1 MYFNARK
8 AFSTK
13 NITLEVDGMLP
24 KNYNPEEVETRWQ
37 KFWLDERIYK
47 YEPDEKKPPYAIDTP
62 PPFTSG
68 TLHLGHVL
76 SHTWIDIVARYK
88 RMRGYN
94 VLFPQG
100 FDNHGLPTELKVEK
114 EFGISKDEPERFLQK
129 CIEWTWQAIEAMRNQ
144 FIRIGY
150 SADWDLEYHT
160 MDDEYRA
167 LVQKSLLEFYRK
179 GMLYQAEHPVFW
191 CPNCRTSLAKA
202 EVGYVEE
209 EGFLYYIKLP
219 LADGSGYIP
228 IATTRPELMPACV
241 AVFVHPEDERYRDM
255 VGKKVKLPIF
265 EREVPILADED
276 VDPNFGTGAVYNCTY
291 GDEQDIVWQKR
302 HNLPVIIAIDEY
314 GRMTEVAGK
323 YRGMKTEEVRI
334 AIAKD
339 LEEMGLLYKKEKI
352 KHRVLRHTERSS
364 CMASIEL
371 LPKKQWFIKVKEF
384 TDKIIEVARQIR
396 WFPED
401 MFLRLKDW
409 AESMDWDWVISR
421 QRVFGTPIPFWV
433 CKDCGEIIPAKE
445 KDLPIDPRFDRPPV
459 ERCPKCGS
467 ANLEGVKDVLDCWID
482 SSITPL
488 VITRWTKDEKWFR
501 RNFPTA
507 LRPQGTDIIRTWAFY
522 TIFRTYI
529 LTGQKPWHDILI
541 NGMVAGPD
549 GRKMSK
555 SYGNV
560 VSPEEVIPKYGADA
574 LRLWTALAPPGEDHP
589 FKWETVDY
597 NFRFLQKLWNIFR
610 FAERHIKGL
619 DYNANKDIE
628 LEPLDRWILSRLHRL
643 IRFATNEMEIYRF
656 NLLTRE
662 LMTFI
667 WHEVADDY
675 IEMIKHR
682 LYGED
687 EESKLRAKVA
697 LYELLYNILLL
708 LAPFVPHI
716 TEELYQGVFRDR
728 VGAKSIHLLQWPAC
742 NEARIDDEAEKLG
755 GLAREIIGTM
765 RRYKNSHGL
774 ALNAKLKHVAIYAT
788 DSYEM
793 LKLVEKDI
801 AGTMNIEQLEI
812 IRGEPELEERIVE
825 IKPNFRTVGPKY
837 GKLVPKIV
845 AYLRQNAEAV
855 ARALMESGKVEFE
868 IEGQG
873 IELGKDDIVL
883 RKAVFSEGEEVETAV
898 VKDAVILFFA

>member
-1 MYFNARK
+1 
-8 AFSTK
+8 
-13 NITLEVDGMLP
+13 MLP
-24 KNYNPEEVETRWQ
+24 KNYDPNEIEPKWQ
-37 KFWLDERIYK
+37 KFWLEEKIYK
-47 YEPDEKKPPYAIDTP
+47 YELDEKRPSYAIDTP

-76 SHTWIDIVARYK
+76 SHTWIDIIARYK
-88 RMRGYN
+88 RMTGYN

-114 EFGISKDEPERFLQK
+114 EFGISKDQPEKFLQK
-129 CIEWTWQAIEAMRNQ
+129 CVEWTWQAIEAMRNQ

-160 MDDEYRA
+160 MDDWYKA
-167 LVQKSLLEFYRK
+167 AVQKSLIEFYKK
-179 GMLYQAEHPVFW
+179 GMLYRDKHPVYW
-191 CPNCRTSLAKA
+191 CPRCRTSLAKA

-209 EGFLYYIKLP
+209 DGFLYYIKLP
-219 LADGSGYIP
+219 LADGSGHVP

-241 AVFVHPEDERYRDM
+241 AVFVHPDDERYKDV

-265 EREVPILADED
+265 EREVPVIADED
-276 VDPNFGTGAVYNCTY
+276 VDPSFGTGAVYNCTY
-291 GDEQDIVWQKR
+291 GDEQDVVWQKR
-302 HNLPVIIAIDEY
+302 YNLPVIIAINEDGTMNE
-314 GRMTEVAGK
+314 RAGPYK
-323 YRGMKTEEVRI
+323 GLKTEEAREKI
-334 AIAKD
+334 AED
-339 LEEMGLLYKKEKI
+339 LEKMGLLYRKEKI

-364 CMASIEL
+364 CMAPIEL
-371 LPKKQWFIKVKEF
+371 LPKTQWFIKVKDF
-384 TDKIIEVARQIR
+384 TDEIVKVAEEIN
-396 WFPED
+396 WYPSD

-433 CKDCGEIIPAKE
+433 CDSGEVILPNE
-445 KDLPIDPRFDRPPV
+445 EDLPVDPRFDKPPRKCSDGS
-459 ERCPKCGS
+459 EPKP
-467 ANLEGVKDVLDCWID
+467 VTDVLDCWVD

-488 VITRWTKDEKWFR
+488 IISRWHDAIKGDEEAKRWFEH
-501 RNFPTA
+501 NFPTA

-522 TIFRTYI
+522 TIFRTYV
-529 LTGQKPWHDILI
+529 LTGKKPWDDVLI

-560 VSPEEVIPKYGADA
+560 VAPDEVIPKYGADA

-597 NFRFLQKLWNIFR
+597 NYRFLQKVWNIYR
-610 FAERHIKGL
+610 FAERHL
-619 DYNANKDIE
+619 ADFDPASAPEE

-643 IRFATNEMEIYRF
+643 IKFATGEMERYRF

-662 LMTFI
+662 LMTFV

-675 IEMIKHR
+675 IEMIKYR
-682 LYGED
+682 LYGDD
-687 EESKLRAKVA
+687 EESKLKAKAA
-697 LYELLYNILLL
+697 LYELLYNVMLL
-708 LAPFVPHI
+708 LAPFAPHI
-716 TEELYQGVFRDR
+716 TEELYQNLFKERI
-728 VGAKSIHLLQWPAC
+728 GAKSVHLLEWPKYD
-742 NEARIDDEAEKLG
+742 EARIDEEAERLG
-755 GLAREIIGTM
+755 ELAREIVGVM

-774 ALNAKLKHVAIYAT
+774 ALNAKLKHVVIYAT
-788 DSYEM
+788 DSHDM
-793 LKLVEKDI
+793 LKAIERDI
-801 AGTMNIEQLEI
+801 AGTMNIERLEI

-837 GKLVPKIV
+837 GKLVPKIT
-845 AYLRQNAEAV
+845 AYLKENAEEV
-855 ARALMESGKVEFE
+855 AKALKETGKVEFE
-868 IEGQG
+868 VEGQKV
-873 IELGKDDIVL
+873 ELDKDDVVL

-898 VKDAVILFFA
+898 VGDAVVVFF

>member
-1 MYFNARK
+1 
-8 AFSTK
+8 
-13 NITLEVDGMLP
+13 MLP
-24 KNYNPEEVETRWQ
+24 KNYNPNEIEPKWQ
-37 KFWLDERIYK
+37 KFWLDEKIYK
-47 YEPDEKKPPYAIDTP
+47 YELDEKRPSYAIDTP

-88 RMRGYN
+88 RMTGYN

-114 EFGISKDEPERFLQK
+114 EFGISKDQPELFLQK

-160 MDDEYRA
+160 MDDWYKA
-167 LVQKSLLEFYRK
+167 AVQKSLIEFYKK
-179 GMLYQAEHPVFW
+179 GMLYQAEHPVYW
-191 CPNCRTSLAKA
+191 CPRCRTSLAKA

-209 EGFLYYIKLP
+209 DGFLYYIKLP
-219 LADGSGYIP
+219 LADGSGYVP

-241 AVFVHPEDERYRDM
+241 AVFVHPEDERYKDV

-265 EREVPILADED
+265 EREVPVLADED
-276 VDPNFGTGAVYNCTY
+276 VDPSFGTGVVYNCTY
-291 GDEQDIVWQKR
+291 GDEQDVVWQKR
-302 HNLPVIIAIDEY
+302 YNLPVIIAINEDGTMNEN
-314 GRMTEVAGK
+314 AGP
-323 YRGMKTEEVRI
+323 YAGLKTEEARKKI
-334 AIAKD
+334 AED
-339 LEEMGLLYKKEKI
+339 LEKMGLLYKKEKI
-352 KHRVLRHTERSS
+352 HHRVLRHTERSS
-364 CMASIEL
+364 CMAPIEL
-371 LPKKQWFIKVKEF
+371 LPKKQWFIKVKDF
-384 TDKIIEVARQIR
+384 TDEIVKVAEQIN
-396 WFPED
+396 WYPPD

-433 CKDCGEIIPAKE
+433 CDNGEIILPNE
-445 KDLPIDPRFDRPPV
+445 EDLPVDPRFDKPPRKCSDGS
-459 ERCPKCGS
+459 EPKP
-467 ANLEGVKDVLDCWID
+467 VTDVLDCWVD

-488 VITRWTKDEKWFR
+488 IITKWHEAIKGDEEGKKWFEH
-501 RNFPTA
+501 NFPTA

-522 TIFRTYI
+522 TIFRTWV
-529 LTGQKPWHDILI
+529 LTGEKPWHDILI

-560 VSPEEVIPKYGADA
+560 VAPDEVIPKYGADA

-597 NFRFLQKLWNIFR
+597 NYRFLQKVWNIYR
-610 FAERHIKGL
+610 FAERHLEGF
-619 DYNANKDIE
+619 DPASAPEE

-643 IRFATNEMEIYRF
+643 IKFATEEMEKYRF

-662 LMTFI
+662 LITFV

-675 IEMIKHR
+675 IEMIKYR
-682 LYGED
+682 LYGDD
-687 EESKLRAKVA
+687 EESKLKAKAA
-697 LYELLYNILLL
+697 LYELLYNVMLL

-716 TEELYQGVFRDR
+716 TEELYQNLFRER
-728 VGAKSIHLLQWPAC
+728 IGAKSVHLLEWPKY
-742 NEARIDDEAEKLG
+742 NEGRIDEKAEKLG
-755 GLAREIIGTM
+755 ELAREIVGAM

-774 ALNAKLKHVAIYAT
+774 ALNAKLRHVAIYAT
-788 DSYEM
+788 DSYEA
-793 LKLVEKDI
+793 LKTIEKDI
-801 AGTMNIEQLEI
+801 AGTMNIEKLEI
-812 IRGEPELEERIVE
+812 IRGEPELEERIIE
-825 IKPNFRTVGPKY
+825 IKPNFKTVGPRY
-837 GKLVPKIV
+837 GKLVPKIT
-845 AYLRQNAEAV
+845 AYLKENAEEV
-855 ARALMESGKVEFE
+855 AKALKESGKVEFE
-868 IEGQG
+868 VDGQKV
-873 IELGKDDIVL
+873 ELGKDEVVL

-898 VKDAVILFFA
+898 VGDAVILFF

>member
-1 MYFNARK
+1 
-8 AFSTK
+8 
-13 NITLEVDGMLP
+13 MLP
-24 KNYNPEEVETRWQ
+24 KNYNPSEIEPKWQ

-47 YEPDEKKPPYAIDTP
+47 YELDEKRPSYAIDTP

-88 RMRGYN
+88 RMTGYN

-114 EFGISKDEPERFLQK
+114 EFGISKDQPELFLQK

-160 MDDEYRA
+160 MDDWYKA
-167 LVQKSLLEFYRK
+167 AVQKSLIEFYKK
-179 GMLYQAEHPVFW
+179 GMLYQAEHPVYW
-191 CPNCRTSLAKA
+191 CPRCRTSLAKA

-209 EGFLYYIKLP
+209 DGFLYYIKLP
-219 LADGSGYIP
+219 LADGSGYVP

-241 AVFVHPEDERYRDM
+241 AVFVHPEDERYKDV

-265 EREVPILADED
+265 EREVPVLADED
-276 VDPNFGTGAVYNCTY
+276 VDPSFGTGAVYNCTY
-291 GDEQDIVWQKR
+291 GDEQDVVWQKR
-302 HNLPVIIAIDEY
+302 YNLPVIIAINEDGTMNEN
-314 GRMTEVAGK
+314 AGP
-323 YRGMKTEEVRI
+323 YAGLKTEEARKKI
-334 AIAKD
+334 AED
-339 LEEMGLLYKKEKI
+339 LEKMGLLYKKEKI
-352 KHRVLRHTERSS
+352 HHRVLRHTERSS
-364 CMASIEL
+364 CMAPIEL
-371 LPKKQWFIKVKEF
+371 LPKKQWFIKVKDF
-384 TDKIIEVARQIR
+384 TDEIVKVAEQIN
-396 WFPED
+396 WYPPD

-433 CKDCGEIIPAKE
+433 CDNGEIILPNE
-445 KDLPIDPRFDRPPV
+445 EDLPVDPRFDKPPRKCSDGS
-459 ERCPKCGS
+459 EPKP
-467 ANLEGVKDVLDCWID
+467 VTDVLDCWVD

-488 VITRWTKDEKWFR
+488 IITKWHEAIKGDEEGKKWFEH
-501 RNFPTA
+501 NFPTA

-522 TIFRTYI
+522 TIFRTWV
-529 LTGQKPWHDILI
+529 LTGEKPWHDILI

-560 VSPEEVIPKYGADA
+560 VAPDEVIPKYGADA

-597 NFRFLQKLWNIFR
+597 NYRFLQKVWNIYR
-610 FAERHIKGL
+610 FAERHLEGF
-619 DYNANKDIE
+619 DPSNAPEE

-643 IRFATNEMEIYRF
+643 IKFATEEMEKYRF

-662 LMTFI
+662 LITFV

-675 IEMIKHR
+675 IEMIKYR
-682 LYGED
+682 LYGDD
-687 EESKLRAKVA
+687 EESKLKAKAA
-697 LYELLYNILLL
+697 LYELLYNVMLL

-716 TEELYQGVFRDR
+716 TEELYQNLFRER
-728 VGAKSIHLLQWPAC
+728 IGAKSVHLLEWPKYS
-742 NEARIDDEAEKLG
+742 EARIDEEAEKLG
-755 GLAREIIGTM
+755 ELAREIIGAM

-774 ALNAKLKHVAIYAT
+774 SLNAKLRHVAIYAT
-788 DSYEM
+788 DSYEA
-793 LKLVEKDI
+793 LKTIEKDI
-801 AGTMNIEQLEI
+801 AGTMNIEKLEI
-812 IRGEPELEERIVE
+812 IRGEPELEERIIE
-825 IKPNFRTVGPKY
+825 IKPNFKTVGPRY
-837 GKLVPKIV
+837 GKLVPKIT
-845 AYLRQNAEAV
+845 AYLKENAEEV
-855 ARALMESGKVEFE
+855 AKALKESGKVEFE
-868 IEGQG
+868 VDGQKV
-873 IELGKDDIVL
+873 ELGKDEVVL

-898 VKDAVILFFA
+898 VGDAVILFF

>member
-1 MYFNARK
+1 
-8 AFSTK
+8 
-13 NITLEVDGMLP
+13 MLP
-24 KNYNPEEVETRWQ
+24 KNYDPNEIEPKWQ
-37 KFWLDERIYK
+37 KFWLDEKIYK
-47 YEPDEKKPPYAIDTP
+47 YELDEKRPSYAIDTP

-76 SHTWIDIVARYK
+76 SHTWIDIIARYK
-88 RMRGYN
+88 RMTGYN

-114 EFGISKDEPERFLQK
+114 EFGISKDQPEKFLQK

-160 MDDEYRA
+160 MDDWYKA
-167 LVQKSLLEFYRK
+167 TVQKSLIEFYKK
-179 GMLYQAEHPVFW
+179 GLLYQAEHPVYW
-191 CPNCRTSLAKA
+191 CPRCRTSLAKA

-209 EGFLYYIKLP
+209 EGYLYYIKLP
-219 LADGSGYIP
+219 LADGSGHVP

-241 AVFVHPEDERYRDM
+241 AVFVHPDDERYKDV

-265 EREVPILADED
+265 EREVPVLADED
-276 VDPNFGTGAVYNCTY
+276 VDPSFGTGAVYNCTY
-291 GDEQDIVWQKR
+291 GDEQDVVWQKR
-302 HNLPVIIAIDEY
+302 YNLPVIIAINEDGTMNE
-314 GRMTEVAGK
+314 RAGPYK
-323 YRGMKTEEVRI
+323 GLKTEEARKKI
-334 AIAKD
+334 AED
-339 LEEMGLLYKKEKI
+339 LEKMGLLYKKEKI

-364 CMASIEL
+364 CMAPIEL
-371 LPKKQWFIKVKEF
+371 LPKKQWFIKVKDF
-384 TDKIIEVARQIR
+384 TDEIVKVAKEIN
-396 WFPED
+396 WYPED

-433 CKDCGEIIPAKE
+433 CDNGEIILPDE
-445 KDLPIDPRFDRPPV
+445 KDLPVDPRFDKPPRKCSDGS
-459 ERCPKCGS
+459 EPKP
-467 ANLEGVKDVLDCWID
+467 VTDVLDCWVD

-488 VITRWTKDEKWFR
+488 IISRWHDAIKGDEEGKRWFEH
-501 RNFPTA
+501 NFPTA

-522 TIFRTYI
+522 TIFRTWV
-529 LTGQKPWHDILI
+529 LTGEKPWKDVLI

-560 VSPEEVIPKYGADA
+560 VAPDEVIPKYGADA

-597 NFRFLQKLWNIFR
+597 NFRFLQKVWNIYR
-610 FAERHIKGL
+610 FAERHLEDFNPAK
-619 DYNANKDIE
+619 APAE

-643 IRFATNEMEIYRF
+643 IKFATEEMEKYRF

-662 LMTFI
+662 LITFV

-675 IEMIKHR
+675 IEMIKYR
-682 LYGED
+682 LYGDD
-687 EESKLRAKVA
+687 EESKLKAKA
-697 LYELLYNILLL
+697 SLYELLYNTMLL

-716 TEELYQGVFRDR
+716 TEELYQNLFRER
-728 VGAKSIHLLQWPAC
+728 VKAKSVHLLEWPKFR
-742 NEARIDDEAEKLG
+742 EERIDEEAEKLG
-755 GLAREIIGTM
+755 ELAREIVGAI

-788 DSYEM
+788 DSYEK
-793 LKLVEKDI
+793 LKTIEKDI
-801 AGTMNIEQLEI
+801 AGTMNIERLEI
-812 IRGEPELEERIVE
+812 IKGGPELEERIIE
-825 IKPNFRTVGPKY
+825 IKPNFRTVGPRY
-837 GKLVPKIV
+837 GKLVPKIT
-845 AYLRQNAEAV
+845 AYLKENAEEV
-855 ARALMESGKVEFE
+855 AKALKETGKVEFE
-868 IEGQG
+868 VDGQKV
-873 IELGKDDIVL
+873 ELTKDDVVI

-898 VKDAVILFFA
+898 VGDAVVLFY

>member
-1 MYFNARK
+1 
-8 AFSTK
+8 
-13 NITLEVDGMLP
+13 MLP
-24 KNYNPEEVETRWQ
+24 KNYDPNEIEPKWQ
-37 KFWLDERIYK
+37 RFWLDEKIYK
-47 YEPDEKKPPYAIDTP
+47 YELDEKRPSYAIDTP

-88 RMRGYN
+88 RMTGYN

-114 EFGISKDEPERFLQK
+114 EFGISKDQPELFLQK

-160 MDDEYRA
+160 MDDWYKA
-167 LVQKSLLEFYRK
+167 AVQKSLIEFYKK
-179 GMLYQAEHPVFW
+179 GLLYQAEHPVYW
-191 CPNCRTSLAKA
+191 CPRCRTSLAKA

-209 EGFLYYIKLP
+209 EGYLYYIKLP
-219 LADGSGYIP
+219 LADGSGHVP

-241 AVFVHPEDERYRDM
+241 AVFVHPDDERYKDV
-255 VGKKVKLPIF
+255 VGKKVRLPIF
-265 EREVPILADED
+265 EREVPVLADED
-276 VDPNFGTGAVYNCTY
+276 VDPSFGTGAVYNCTY
-291 GDEQDIVWQKR
+291 GDEQDVVWQKR
-302 HNLPVIIAIDEY
+302 YNLPVIIAINEDGTMNE
-314 GRMTEVAGK
+314 RAGPYK
-323 YRGMKTEEVRI
+323 GLKTEEARKKI
-334 AIAKD
+334 AED
-339 LEEMGLLYKKEKI
+339 LEKMGLLYKKEKI

-364 CMASIEL
+364 CMAPIEL
-371 LPKKQWFIKVKEF
+371 LPKKQWFIKVKDF
-384 TDKIIEVARQIR
+384 TDEIVKVAEEIN
-396 WFPED
+396 WYPPD

-433 CKDCGEIIPAKE
+433 CDSGEIILPDE
-445 KDLPIDPRFDRPPV
+445 KDLPVDPRFDKPPRKCSDGS
-459 ERCPKCGS
+459 EPKP
-467 ANLEGVKDVLDCWID
+467 VTDVLDCWVD

-488 VITRWTKDEKWFR
+488 IISRWHDAIKGDEEGKRWFEH
-501 RNFPTA
+501 NFPTA

-522 TIFRTYI
+522 TIFRTYM
-529 LTGQKPWHDILI
+529 LTGEKPWKDILI

-560 VSPEEVIPKYGADA
+560 VAPDEVIPKYGADA

-597 NFRFLQKLWNIFR
+597 NYRFLQKVWNIYR
-610 FAERHIKGL
+610 FAERHLADFDPAK
-619 DYNANKDIE
+619 APAE

-643 IRFATNEMEIYRF
+643 IKFATEEMEKYRF

-662 LMTFI
+662 LITFI

-675 IEMIKHR
+675 IEMIKYR

-687 EESKLRAKVA
+687 EESKLKAKAA
-697 LYELLYNILLL
+697 LYELLYNTMLL

-716 TEELYQGVFRDR
+716 TEELYQNLFRER
-728 VGAKSIHLLQWPAC
+728 VKAKSVHLLEWPKFR
-742 NEARIDDEAEKLG
+742 EDRIDENAEKLG
-755 GLAREIIGTM
+755 ELAREIVGAI

-793 LKLVEKDI
+793 LKTIEKDI
-801 AGTMNIEQLEI
+801 AGTMNIEKLEI
-812 IRGEPELEERIVE
+812 IKGEPELEERIIE
-825 IKPNFRTVGPKY
+825 IKPNFRTVGPRY
-837 GKLVPKIV
+837 GKLVPKIT
-845 AYLRQNAEAV
+845 AYLKENAEEIAK
-855 ARALMESGKVEFE
+855 AIKESGKVEFE
-868 IEGQG
+868 VEGG
-873 IELGKDDIVL
+873 KVELTKDDVVI

-898 VKDAVILFFA
+898 VGDAVILFF

>member
-1 MYFNARK
+1 
-8 AFSTK
+8 
-13 NITLEVDGMLP
+13 MLP
-24 KNYNPEEVETRWQ
+24 KNYDPNEIEPKWQ
-37 KFWLDERIYK
+37 KFWLDEKIYK
-47 YEPDEKKPPYAIDTP
+47 YELDEKRPSYAIDTP

-88 RMRGYN
+88 RMTGYN

-114 EFGISKDEPERFLQK
+114 EFGISKDEPEKFLQK
-129 CIEWTWQAIEAMRNQ
+129 CVEWTWQAIEAMRNQ

-160 MDDEYRA
+160 MDDWYKA
-167 LVQKSLLEFYRK
+167 AVQKSLIEFYKK
-179 GMLYQAEHPVFW
+179 GLLYQAEHPVYW
-191 CPNCRTSLAKA
+191 CPRCRTSLAKA

-209 EGFLYYIKLP
+209 DGYLYYIKLP
-219 LADGSGYIP
+219 LADGSGHVP

-241 AVFVHPEDERYRDM
+241 AVFVHPEDERYKDV

-265 EREVPILADED
+265 EREVPVLADED
-276 VDPNFGTGAVYNCTY
+276 VDPSFGTGAVYNCTY
-291 GDEQDIVWQKR
+291 GDEQDVVWQKR
-302 HNLPVIIAIDEY
+302 YNLPVIIAINEDGTMNEN
-314 GRMTEVAGK
+314 AGP
-323 YRGMKTEEVRI
+323 YAGLKTEEARKKI
-334 AIAKD
+334 AED
-339 LEEMGLLYKKEKI
+339 LEKMGLLYKKEKI
-352 KHRVLRHTERSS
+352 RHRVLRHTERSS
-364 CMASIEL
+364 CMAPIEL
-371 LPKKQWFIKVKEF
+371 LPKKQWFIKVKDF
-384 TDKIIEVARQIR
+384 TDEIVKVAKEIN
-396 WFPED
+396 WYPED

-433 CKDCGEIIPAKE
+433 CDNGEVILPDE
-445 KDLPIDPRFDRPPV
+445 KDLPVDPRFDKPPRKCSDGS
-459 ERCPKCGS
+459 EPKP
-467 ANLEGVKDVLDCWID
+467 VTDVLDCWVD

-488 VITRWTKDEKWFR
+488 IITRWHEAIKGDEEAKRWFEH
-501 RNFPTA
+501 NFPTA

-522 TIFRTYI
+522 TIFRTYM
-529 LTGQKPWHDILI
+529 LTGEKPWRDILI

-560 VSPEEVIPKYGADA
+560 VAPDEVIPKYGADA

-597 NFRFLQKLWNIFR
+597 NFRFLQKVWNIYR
-610 FAERHIKGL
+610 FAERHL
-619 DYNANKDIE
+619 EDFDPARAPEE

-643 IRFATNEMEIYRF
+643 IKFATEEMERYRF

-662 LMTFI
+662 LITFV

-675 IEMIKHR
+675 IEMIKYR
-682 LYGED
+682 LYGDD
-687 EESKLRAKVA
+687 EESKLKAKAA
-697 LYELLYNILLL
+697 LYELLYNLMLL

-716 TEELYQGVFRDR
+716 TEELYQNLFRER
-728 VGAKSIHLLQWPAC
+728 IGAKSVHLLDWPKFRKD
-742 NEARIDDEAEKLG
+742 RIDEEAEKLG
-755 GLAREIIGTM
+755 ELAREIVGAI

-788 DSYEM
+788 DSYEA
-793 LKLVEKDI
+793 LKAIEKDI
-801 AGTMNIEQLEI
+801 AGTMNIERLEV
-812 IRGEPELEERIVE
+812 IRGEPELEERITE
-825 IKPNFRTVGPKY
+825 IKPNFRTVGPRY
-837 GKLVPKIV
+837 GKLVPKIT
-845 AYLRQNAEAV
+845 AYLKEHAEEV
-855 ARALMESGKVEFE
+855 AKALKETGKVEFE
-868 IEGQG
+868 VDGEKV
-873 IELGKDDIVL
+873 ELSKDDVVI

-898 VKDAVILFFA
+898 VGDAVIVFF

>member
-1 MYFNARK
+1 
-8 AFSTK
+8 
-13 NITLEVDGMLP
+13 MLP
-24 KNYNPEEVETRWQ
+24 KNYDPNEIEPKWQ
-37 KFWLDERIYK
+37 KFWLDEKIYK
-47 YEPDEKKPPYAIDTP
+47 YELDEKRPAYAIDTP

-76 SHTWIDIVARYK
+76 SHTWIDIIARYK
-88 RMRGYN
+88 RMTGYN
-94 VLFPQG
+94 VLFRQG

-114 EFGISKDEPERFLQK
+114 EFKISKDQPELFLQK

-160 MDDEYRA
+160 MDNWYKA
-167 LVQKSLLEFYRK
+167 AVQKSLLEFYRK
-179 GMLYQAEHPVFW
+179 GLLYQAEHPVYW
-191 CPNCRTSLAKA
+191 CPRCRTSLAKA

-219 LADGSGYIP
+219 LADGSGYVP

-241 AVFVHPEDERYRDM
+241 AVFVHPDDERYKNV

-265 EREVPILADED
+265 EREVPVLADED
-276 VDPNFGTGAVYNCTY
+276 VDPTFGTGAVYNCTY

-302 HNLPVIIAIDEY
+302 YNLPVIIAINEDGTLNEN
-314 GRMTEVAGK
+314 AGP
-323 YRGMKTEEVRI
+323 YRGLKTDEARKKI
-334 AIAKD
+334 AED
-339 LEEMGLLYKKEKI
+339 LERMGLLYDRKKVH
-352 KHRVLRHTERSS
+352 HRVLRHTERSS
-364 CMASIEL
+364 CMAPIEL
-371 LPKKQWFIKVKEF
+371 LPKKQWFIKVRDF
-384 TDKIIEVARQIR
+384 TDEIVRVAGRIN
-396 WFPED
+396 WYPGD

-433 CKDCGEIIPAKE
+433 CRNGHVVPARE
-445 KDLPIDPRFDRPPV
+445 EDLPVDPRFDRPPV
-459 ERCPKCGS
+459 ERCPVCG
-467 ANLEGVKDVLDCWID
+467 AELEPVTDVLDCWVD

-488 VITRWTKDEKWFR
+488 IISRWHEAIKGDKEAKRWFEH
-501 RNFPTA
+501 NFPTA

-522 TIFRTYI
+522 TIFRTWV
-529 LTGQKPWHDILI
+529 LTGEKPWRDIII

-560 VSPEEVIPKYGADA
+560 VAPDEVIPKYGADA

-597 NFRFLQKLWNIFR
+597 NYRFLQKVWNIYR
-610 FAERHIKGL
+610 FAEGHL
-619 DYNANKDIE
+619 EDFDPANAPSE

-643 IRFATNEMEIYRF
+643 IKFATEEMEKYRF

-682 LYGED
+682 LYGNN
-687 EESKLRAKVA
+687 EESKLRAKAA
-697 LYELLYNILLL
+697 LYELLYNIMLL
-708 LAPFVPHI
+708 LAPLTPHI
-716 TEELYQGVFRDR
+716 TEELYQNLFRGR
-728 VGAKSIHLLQWPAC
+728 IGARSVHLLEWPKYD
-742 NEARIDDEAEKLG
+742 EGKIDENAEKLG
-755 GLAREIIGTM
+755 ELAREIVGAM

-774 ALNAKLKHVAIYAT
+774 ALNARLKHVAIYAT
-788 DSYEM
+788 ESYER
-793 LKLVEKDI
+793 LKAIEGDI
-801 AGTMNIEQLEI
+801 KGTMNIERLDI
-812 IRGEPELEERIVE
+812 IKGEPELEERIIE
-825 IKPNFRTVGPKY
+825 IKPNFGTVGPRY
-837 GKLVPKIV
+837 GRLVPKIT
-845 AYLRQNAEAV
+845 AYLRENAEEV
-855 ARALMESGKVEFE
+855 AKALKAGEKVEFE
-868 IEGQG
+868 VEGQKV
-873 IELGKDDIVL
+873 ELSRDDVVL
-883 RKAVFSEGEEVETAV
+883 RKAVFSGGEEVETAV
-898 VKDAVILFFA
+898 VGDAVVLFF

>member
-1 MYFNARK
+1 
-8 AFSTK
+8 
-13 NITLEVDGMLP
+13 MLP
-24 KNYNPEEVETRWQ
+24 KNYDPNEIEPKWQ
-37 KFWLDERIYK
+37 KFWLDEKIYK
-47 YEPDEKKPPYAIDTP
+47 YELDEKRPSYAIDTP

-76 SHTWIDIVARYK
+76 SHTWIDIIARYK
-88 RMRGYN
+88 RMTGYN

-114 EFGISKDEPERFLQK
+114 EFGISKDQPEKFLQK

-160 MDDEYRA
+160 MDDWYKA
-167 LVQKSLLEFYRK
+167 TVQKSLIEFYKK
-179 GMLYQAEHPVFW
+179 GLLYQAEHPVYW
-191 CPNCRTSLAKA
+191 CPRCRTSLAKA

-209 EGFLYYIKLP
+209 EGYLYYIKLP
-219 LADGSGYIP
+219 LADGSGHVP

-241 AVFVHPEDERYRDM
+241 AVFVHPDDERYKDV

-265 EREVPILADED
+265 EREVPVLADED
-276 VDPNFGTGAVYNCTY
+276 VDPSFGTGAVYNCTY
-291 GDEQDIVWQKR
+291 GDEQDVVWQKR
-302 HNLPVIIAIDEY
+302 YNLPVIIAINEDGTMNE
-314 GRMTEVAGK
+314 RAGPYK
-323 YRGMKTEEVRI
+323 GLKTEEARKKI
-334 AIAKD
+334 AED
-339 LEEMGLLYKKEKI
+339 LEKMGLLYKKEKI

-364 CMASIEL
+364 CMAPIEL
-371 LPKKQWFIKVKEF
+371 LPKKQWFIKVKDF
-384 TDKIIEVARQIR
+384 TDEIVKVAKEIN
-396 WFPED
+396 WYPED

-433 CKDCGEIIPAKE
+433 CDNGEIILPDE
-445 KDLPIDPRFDRPPV
+445 KDLPVDPRFDKPPRKCSDGS
-459 ERCPKCGS
+459 EPKP
-467 ANLEGVKDVLDCWID
+467 VTDVLDCWVD

-488 VITRWTKDEKWFR
+488 IISRWHDAIKGDEEGKRWFEH
-501 RNFPTA
+501 NFPTA

-522 TIFRTYI
+522 TIFRTWV
-529 LTGQKPWHDILI
+529 LTGEKPWKDVLI

-560 VSPEEVIPKYGADA
+560 VAPDEVIPKYGADA

-597 NFRFLQKLWNIFR
+597 NFRFLQKVWNIYR
-610 FAERHIKGL
+610 FAERHLEDFNPAK
-619 DYNANKDIE
+619 APAE
-628 LEPLDRWILSRLHRL
+628 LEPLDRWILSRLHKL
-643 IRFATNEMEIYRF
+643 IKFATEEMEKYRF

-662 LMTFI
+662 LITFV

-675 IEMIKHR
+675 IEMIKYR
-682 LYGED
+682 LYGDD
-687 EESKLRAKVA
+687 EESKLKAKA
-697 LYELLYNILLL
+697 SLYELLYNTMLL

-716 TEELYQGVFRDR
+716 TEELYQNLFRER
-728 VGAKSIHLLQWPAC
+728 VKAKSVHLLEWPKFR
-742 NEARIDDEAEKLG
+742 EERIDEEAEKLG
-755 GLAREIIGTM
+755 ELAREIVGAI

-793 LKLVEKDI
+793 LKTIEKDI
-801 AGTMNIEQLEI
+801 AGTMNIERLEI
-812 IRGEPELEERIVE
+812 IKGGPELEERIIE
-825 IKPNFRTVGPKY
+825 IKPNFRTVGPRY
-837 GKLVPKIV
+837 GKLVPKIT
-845 AYLRQNAEAV
+845 AYLKENAEEV
-855 ARALMESGKVEFE
+855 AKALKETGKVEFE
-868 IEGQG
+868 VEGEKV
-873 IELGKDDIVL
+873 ELTKDDVVI

-898 VKDAVILFFA
+898 VGDAVVLFY

>member
-1 MYFNARK
+1 
-8 AFSTK
+8 
-13 NITLEVDGMLP
+13 MLP
-24 KNYNPEEVETRWQ
+24 KNYDPNEIEPKWQ
-37 KFWLDERIYK
+37 KYWLEEKIYK
-47 YEPDEKKPPYAIDTP
+47 YRLDENKPSYAIDTP

-76 SHTWIDIVARYK
+76 SHTWIDIIARFK

-114 EFGISKDEPERFLQK
+114 EFGITKDQPEEFLKK
-129 CIEWTWQAIEAMRNQ
+129 CVEWTWQAIEAMRNQ

-160 MDDEYRA
+160 MDDKYKATVQYTLLKFYEKGLLYR
-167 LVQKSLLEFYRK
+167 E
-179 GMLYQAEHPVFW
+179 EHPVYW
-191 CPNCRTSLAKA
+191 CPKCRTSLAKA

-209 EGFLYYIKLP
+209 EGYLYYIKLP

-241 AVFVHPEDERYRDM
+241 AVFVHPDDERYKHL
-255 VGKKVKLPIF
+255 VGKKVKLPIY

-302 HNLPVIIAIDEY
+302 YNLPVIIAINEDGTMNEK
-314 GRMTEVAGK
+314 AGPYAGLK
-323 YRGMKTEEVRI
+323 VEEARKKI
-334 AIAKD
+334 AED
-339 LEEMGLLYKKEKI
+339 LEKMGLLYKKEKI

-364 CMASIEL
+364 CMAPIEL
-371 LPKKQWFIKVKEF
+371 LPKKQWFIKVKDF
-384 TDKIIEVARQIR
+384 TDEIVKVAKEIN
-396 WFPED
+396 WYPED

-421 QRVFGTPIPFWV
+421 QRVFGTPFPFWV
-433 CKDCGEIIPAKE
+433 CKNGHIVPARE
-445 KDLPIDPRFDRPPV
+445 EDLPVDPRFDKPPV
-459 ERCPKCGS
+459 EKCPVCG
-467 ANLEGVKDVLDCWID
+467 AELEPVTDVLDCWVD

-488 VITRWTKDEKWFR
+488 IITKWYDAVKGDEEAKKWFEH
-501 RNFPTA
+501 NFPTA

-522 TIFRTYI
+522 TIYRTYK
-529 LTGQKPWHDILI
+529 LTGEKPWRDIVI

-560 VSPEEVIPKYGADA
+560 VAPDEVIPKYGADA

-597 NFRFLQKLWNIFR
+597 NFRFLQKLWNIYR
-610 FAERHIKGL
+610 FAERHIK
-619 DYNANKDIE
+619 DFEYEEYKDLE

-643 IRFATNEMEIYRF
+643 IKFATEELEKYRF
-656 NLLTRE
+656 NLITRE
-662 LMTFI
+662 LMTFV

-675 IEMIKHR
+675 IEMIKYR

-687 EESKLRAKVA
+687 EESKIKAKVA
-697 LYELLYNILLL
+697 LYELLWNLLLL

-716 TEELYQGVFRDR
+716 TEELYYHLFKDK
-728 VGAKSIHLLQWPAC
+728 VGAKSIHLLEWPKYS
-742 NEARIDDEAEKLG
+742 EERIDEEAERVG
-755 GLAREIIGTM
+755 ELARKIVSEM
-765 RRYKNSHGL
+765 RKYKNSHGL
-774 ALNAKLKHVAIYAT
+774 PLNAKLKHVAIYAT
-788 DSYEM
+788 ESYD
-793 LKLVEKDI
+793 LVKLIERDI
-801 AGTMNIEQLEI
+801 AGTMNIERLEVVK
-812 IRGEPELEERIVE
+812 GEPQLEERVVE
-825 IKPNFRTVGPKY
+825 IKPNFRRVGPRY
-837 GKLVPKIV
+837 GKLVPKI
-845 AYLRQNAEAV
+845 AQYLEENADRIAKEL
-855 ARALMESGKVEFE
+855 REKGRVEFE
-868 IEGQG
+868 VDGTRV
-873 IELGKDDIVL
+873 ELDREDVVL

-898 VKDAVILFFA
+898 VDDVVILFF

>member
-1 MYFNARK
+1 
-8 AFSTK
+8 
-13 NITLEVDGMLP
+13 MLP
-24 KNYNPEEVETRWQ
+24 KNYDPNEIEPKWQ
-37 KFWLDERIYK
+37 KFWLDEKIYK
-47 YEPDEKKPPYAIDTP
+47 YELDEKRPSYAIDTP

-76 SHTWIDIVARYK
+76 SHTWIDIIARYK
-88 RMRGYN
+88 RMTGYN

-114 EFGISKDEPERFLQK
+114 EFGISKDQPEKFLQK

-160 MDDEYRA
+160 MDDWYKA
-167 LVQKSLLEFYRK
+167 AVQKSLIEFYKK
-179 GMLYQAEHPVFW
+179 GLLYQAEHPVYW
-191 CPNCRTSLAKA
+191 CPRCRTSLAKA

-209 EGFLYYIKLP
+209 EGYLYYIKLP
-219 LADGSGYIP
+219 LADGSGYVP

-241 AVFVHPEDERYRDM
+241 AVFVHPDDERYKDV

-265 EREVPILADED
+265 EREVPVLADED
-276 VDPNFGTGAVYNCTY
+276 VDPSFGTGAVYNCTY
-291 GDEQDIVWQKR
+291 GDEQDVVWQKR
-302 HNLPVIIAIDEY
+302 YNLPVIIAINEDGTMNE
-314 GRMTEVAGK
+314 RAGP
-323 YRGMKTEEVRI
+323 YAGLKTEEARKKI
-334 AIAKD
+334 AED
-339 LEEMGLLYKKEKI
+339 LEKMGLLYKKEKI

-364 CMASIEL
+364 CMAPIEL
-371 LPKKQWFIKVKEF
+371 LPKKQWFIKVKDF
-384 TDKIIEVARQIR
+384 TDEIVKVAKEIN
-396 WFPED
+396 WYPED

-433 CKDCGEIIPAKE
+433 CDNGEIILPDE
-445 KDLPIDPRFDRPPV
+445 KDLPVDPRFDKPPRKCSDGS
-459 ERCPKCGS
+459 EPKP
-467 ANLEGVKDVLDCWID
+467 VTDVLDCWVD

-488 VITRWTKDEKWFR
+488 IISRWHDAIKGDEEGKRWFEH
-501 RNFPTA
+501 NFPTA

-522 TIFRTYI
+522 TIFRTWV
-529 LTGQKPWHDILI
+529 LTGEKPWKDILI

-560 VSPEEVIPKYGADA
+560 VAPDEVIPKYGADA
-574 LRLWTALAPPGEDHP
+574 LRLWTALAPQGEDHP

-597 NFRFLQKLWNIFR
+597 NYRFLQKVWNIYR
-610 FAERHIKGL
+610 FAERHLEDFDPAK
-619 DYNANKDIE
+619 APAE

-643 IRFATNEMEIYRF
+643 IKFATEEMEKYRF

-662 LMTFI
+662 MITFI

-675 IEMIKHR
+675 IEMIKYR
-682 LYGED
+682 LYSDD
-687 EESKLRAKVA
+687 EESKLKAKAA
-697 LYELLYNILLL
+697 LYELLYNTMLL

-716 TEELYQGVFRDR
+716 TEELYQNLFRER
-728 VGAKSIHLLQWPAC
+728 IKAKSVHLLEWPKFR
-742 NEARIDDEAEKLG
+742 EDRIDENAEKLG
-755 GLAREIIGTM
+755 ELAREIVGAI

-793 LKLVEKDI
+793 LKTIEKDI
-801 AGTMNIEQLEI
+801 AGTMNIERLEI
-812 IRGEPELEERIVE
+812 IKGEPELEERIIE
-825 IKPNFRTVGPKY
+825 IKPNFKTVGPRY
-837 GKLVPKIV
+837 GKLVPKIT
-845 AYLRQNAEAV
+845 AYLKENAEEV
-855 ARALMESGKVEFE
+855 ARAIKETGKVEFE
-868 IEGQG
+868 VEGERV
-873 IELGKDDIVL
+873 ELTKNDVVI

-898 VKDAVILFFA
+898 VGDAVVLFF